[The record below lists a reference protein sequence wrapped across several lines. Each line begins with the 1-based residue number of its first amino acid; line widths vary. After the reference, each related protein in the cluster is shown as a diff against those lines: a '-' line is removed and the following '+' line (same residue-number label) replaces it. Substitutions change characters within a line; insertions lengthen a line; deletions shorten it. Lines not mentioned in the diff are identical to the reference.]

1 LDKNVLDKLLTIE
14 LLTVEEGGVM
24 KVGFVQMEPKLLDLN
39 ANLSKAE
46 KLIGEA
52 AKQGAKLIV
61 LPELFDTGYN
71 FETKEEVAEIAQQI
85 PDGETTQFLVEQA
98 REHEVFIVA
107 GTAEKDERGKLYNSA
122 VIVGPIGWGYI
133 GKYRKIHL
141 FYREKLFFEPGNLGF
156 HVFNIGIA
164 KVGIMICFD
173 WFFPESM
180 RTLALKGAD
189 IVAHPANLVLPYAPR
204 AMPIRSL
211 ENMVFSIT
219 ANRIGEER
227 GLKFIGMSQI
237 NSPKAEILL
246 RASEDKEEV
255 GIVEINVEDARNKKL
270 NEFNDIFKDRR
281 PEHYV
286 L

>member
-1 LDKNVLDKLLTIE
+1 MLDKLLTIE

-98 REHEVFIVA
+98 REHEVFTVA

-211 ENMVFSIT
+211 ENRVFSIT

-255 GIVEINVEDARNKKL
+255 GVVDINIEEARNKKL

-281 PEHYV
+281 PEHYA

>member
-1 LDKNVLDKLLTIE
+1 
-14 LLTVEEGGVM
+14 M
-24 KVGFVQMEPKLLDLN
+24 KVGFIQMDPKLLDLN

-46 KLIGEA
+46 RFIKEA
-52 AKQGAKLIV
+52 AKKEARLIV

-71 FETKEEVAEIAQQI
+71 FESKDEVEEIAQQI
-85 PDGETTQFLVEQA
+85 PDGETTLFLMEQA
-98 REHEVFIVA
+98 REHELFIVA
-107 GTAEKDERGKLYNSA
+107 GTAEKDEKGKLYNSA
-122 VIVGPIGWGYI
+122 VIVGPIGSGYI

-164 KVGIMICFD
+164 KVGLMICFD
-173 WFFPESM
+173 WFFPEAM

-189 IVAHPANLVLPYAPR
+189 IVAHPANLVMPYAPR

-211 ENMVFSIT
+211 ENRVFSIT

-227 GLKFIGMSQI
+227 GLRFIGMSQI
-237 NSPKAEILL
+237 NSPKAEVLL

-255 GIVEINVEDARNKKL
+255 GIVEINVEEARNKML
-270 NEFNDIFKDRR
+270 NEFNGIFKDRR
-281 PEHYV
+281 RQYYE

>member
-1 LDKNVLDKLLTIE
+1 MLDKLLTIE
-14 LLTVEEGGVM
+14 LLIVKEGGVM

-211 ENMVFSIT
+211 ENRVFSIT

-270 NEFNDIFKDRR
+270 NEFNDIFKERR

>member
-1 LDKNVLDKLLTIE
+1 VLDKLLTIE

>member
-1 LDKNVLDKLLTIE
+1 MLDKLLTIE

>member
-1 LDKNVLDKLLTIE
+1 
-14 LLTVEEGGVM
+14 M
-24 KVGFVQMEPKLLDLN
+24 KMKIGFIQMEPKLLDLN
-39 ANLSKAE
+39 ANLSRAE
-46 KLIGEA
+46 KFLKEA
-52 AKQGAKLIV
+52 AKKEAKLVV

-71 FETKEEVAEIAQQI
+71 FYSKEELEEIAQQV
-85 PDGETTQFLVEQA
+85 PDGETTQFLIEQA
-98 REHEVFIVA
+98 REHEMFIIA
-107 GTAEKDERGKLYNSA
+107 GTAEKDGKGRIYNSA

-164 KVGIMICFD
+164 RVGIMICFD
-173 WFFPESM
+173 WFFPEAM

-189 IVAHPANLVLPYAPR
+189 IIAHPANLVMPYAPR

-211 ENMVFSIT
+211 ENRVFSIT

-227 GLKFIGMSQI
+227 GLRFIGMSQI

-255 GIVEINVEDARNKKL
+255 GIVEISLEEARNKKI
-270 NEFNDIFKDRR
+270 NELNDIFKDRR
-281 PEHYV
+281 PEHYM

>member
-1 LDKNVLDKLLTIE
+1 MLDKLLTIE

-46 KLIGEA
+46 RLIGEA

-98 REHEVFIVA
+98 REHEVFTVA

-211 ENMVFSIT
+211 ENRVFSIT

>member
-46 KLIGEA
+46 RLIGEA

-98 REHEVFIVA
+98 REHEVFTVA

-211 ENMVFSIT
+211 ENRVFSIT

>member
-1 LDKNVLDKLLTIE
+1 
-14 LLTVEEGGVM
+14 M
-24 KVGFVQMEPKLLDLN
+24 KIGFIQMEPELLDLN
-39 ANLSKAE
+39 ANLSRAE
-46 KLIGEA
+46 RFLKEA
-52 AKQGAKLIV
+52 AKKGAKFVV

-71 FETKEEVAEIAQQI
+71 FYSKEELEEIAQHV
-85 PDGETTQFLVEQA
+85 PDGETTQFLIEQA
-98 REHEVFIVA
+98 RKHEMFIVA
-107 GTAEKDERGKLYNSA
+107 GTAEKDEKGRIYNSA

-156 HVFNIGIA
+156 HVFNIGMA
-164 KVGIMICFD
+164 RVGVMICFD
-173 WFFPESM
+173 WFFPEAM

-189 IVAHPANLVLPYAPR
+189 IIAHPANLVMPYAPK

-211 ENMVFSIT
+211 ENRVFSIT

-227 GLKFIGMSQI
+227 GLRFIGMSQI

-255 GIVEINVEDARNKKL
+255 GVVDIKLEEARNKKI
-270 NEFNDIFKDRR
+270 NELNDIFKDRR
-281 PEHYV
+281 PGYYM

>member
-1 LDKNVLDKLLTIE
+1 MLDKLLTIE

-71 FETKEEVAEIAQQI
+71 FETKEEVEEIAQQI

-98 REHEVFIVA
+98 REHEVFTVA

-211 ENMVFSIT
+211 ENRVFSIT

>member
-1 LDKNVLDKLLTIE
+1 
-14 LLTVEEGGVM
+14 M
-24 KVGFVQMEPKLLDLN
+24 KVGFVQMEPKLLNLN

-46 KLIGEA
+46 KLIKEA
-52 AKQGAKLIV
+52 ANQGAKLIV

-71 FETKEEVAEIAQQI
+71 FEAKEEVEEIAQQI

-98 REHEVFIVA
+98 REYEAFIVA
-107 GTAEKDERGKLYNSA
+107 GTAEKDERGRLYNSA
-122 VIVGPIGWGYI
+122 VIVGPIGQGYI

-156 HVFNIGIA
+156 HVFNIGMA

-211 ENMVFSIT
+211 ENRVFSIT

-227 GLKFIGMSQI
+227 GLRFIGMSQI
-237 NSPKAEILL
+237 NSPRAEILL

-255 GIVEINVEDARNKKL
+255 GVVEINIEEARNKRL

-281 PEHYV
+281 PEHYS

>member
-1 LDKNVLDKLLTIE
+1 
-14 LLTVEEGGVM
+14 M

-46 KLIGEA
+46 RLIREA
-52 AKQGAKLIV
+52 ARQGAKLIV
-61 LPELFDTGYN
+61 LPELFDVGYN
-71 FETKEEVAEIAQQI
+71 FETKEEVEEIAQQI

-98 REHEVFIVA
+98 REHEAFIVA

-173 WFFPESM
+173 WIFPESM

-189 IVAHPANLVLPYAPR
+189 VVAHPANLVLPYAPR

-211 ENMVFSIT
+211 ENRVFSIT

-227 GLKFIGMSQI
+227 GLRFIGMSQI

-255 GIVEINVEDARNKKL
+255 GVVEINIEEARNKKL

-281 PEHYV
+281 PEYYA

>member
-1 LDKNVLDKLLTIE
+1 MLDKLLTIE

-46 KLIGEA
+46 RLIGEA

-211 ENMVFSIT
+211 ENRVFSIT

-255 GIVEINVEDARNKKL
+255 GLVEINVEKARNKKL
-270 NEFNDIFKDRR
+270 NEFNDLFKDRR

-286 L
+286 I

>member
-1 LDKNVLDKLLTIE
+1 MLDKLLTIE

-211 ENMVFSIT
+211 ENRVFSIT

>member
-1 LDKNVLDKLLTIE
+1 MLDKLLTIE

-46 KLIGEA
+46 RLIGEA

-98 REHEVFIVA
+98 REHEVFTVA

-211 ENMVFSIT
+211 ENRVFSIT

-255 GIVEINVEDARNKKL
+255 GLVEINVEKARNKKL
-270 NEFNDIFKDRR
+270 NEFNDLFKDRR

-286 L
+286 I

>member
-1 LDKNVLDKLLTIE
+1 
-14 LLTVEEGGVM
+14 M
-24 KVGFVQMEPKLLDLN
+24 KVGFIQMKPELLDLN
-39 ANLSKAE
+39 ANLSRAE
-46 KLIGEA
+46 RFLKEA
-52 AKQGAKLIV
+52 AKKGAKFVV

-71 FETKEEVAEIAQQI
+71 FYSKEELEEIAQHV
-85 PDGETTQFLVEQA
+85 PDGETTQFLIEQA
-98 REHEVFIVA
+98 RKYEMFIVA
-107 GTAEKDERGKLYNSA
+107 GTAEKDEKERIYNSA

-156 HVFNIGIA
+156 HVFNIGMA
-164 KVGIMICFD
+164 RVGVMICFD
-173 WFFPESM
+173 WFFPEAM

-189 IVAHPANLVLPYAPR
+189 IIAHPANLVMPYAPK

-211 ENMVFSIT
+211 ENRVFSIT

-227 GLKFIGMSQI
+227 GLRFIGMSQI

-255 GIVEINVEDARNKKL
+255 GVVDISLEEARNKKI
-270 NEFNDIFKDRR
+270 NELNDIFKDRR
-281 PEHYV
+281 PGYYM

>member
-1 LDKNVLDKLLTIE
+1 MLDKLLTIE

-46 KLIGEA
+46 RLIGEA

-211 ENMVFSIT
+211 ENRVFSIT

-246 RASEDKEEV
+246 RASENKEEV
-255 GIVEINVEDARNKKL
+255 GLVEINVEKARNKKL
-270 NEFNDIFKDRR
+270 NEFNDLFKDRR

-286 L
+286 I

>member
-1 LDKNVLDKLLTIE
+1 
-14 LLTVEEGGVM
+14 M
-24 KVGFVQMEPKLLDLN
+24 KIGFIQMEPKLLDLN
-39 ANLSKAE
+39 ANLSRAE
-46 KLIGEA
+46 KFLKEA
-52 AKQGAKLIV
+52 AKKEAKLVV

-71 FETKEEVAEIAQQI
+71 FYSKEELEEIAQQV
-85 PDGETTQFLVEQA
+85 PDGETTQFLIEQA
-98 REHEVFIVA
+98 REHEMFIIA
-107 GTAEKDERGKLYNSA
+107 GTAEKDGKGRIYNSA

-164 KVGIMICFD
+164 RVGIMICFD
-173 WFFPESM
+173 WFFPEAM

-189 IVAHPANLVLPYAPR
+189 IIAHPANLVMPYAPR

-211 ENMVFSIT
+211 ENRVFSIT

-227 GLKFIGMSQI
+227 GLRFIGMSQI

-255 GIVEINVEDARNKKL
+255 GIVEISLEEARNKKI
-270 NEFNDIFKDRR
+270 NELNDIFKDRR
-281 PEHYV
+281 PEHYM

>member
-1 LDKNVLDKLLTIE
+1 
-14 LLTVEEGGVM
+14 
-24 KVGFVQMEPKLLDLN
+24 MEPKLLDLN
-39 ANLSKAE
+39 ANLSRAE
-46 KLIGEA
+46 KFLKEA
-52 AKQGAKLIV
+52 AKKEAKLVV

-71 FETKEEVAEIAQQI
+71 FYSKEELEEIAQQV
-85 PDGETTQFLVEQA
+85 PDGETTQFLIEQA
-98 REHEVFIVA
+98 REHEMFIIA
-107 GTAEKDERGKLYNSA
+107 GTAEKDGKGRIYNSA

-164 KVGIMICFD
+164 RVGIMICFD
-173 WFFPESM
+173 WFFPEAM

-189 IVAHPANLVLPYAPR
+189 IIAHPANLVMPYAPR

-211 ENMVFSIT
+211 ENRVFSIT

-227 GLKFIGMSQI
+227 GLRFIGMSQI

-255 GIVEINVEDARNKKL
+255 GIVEISLEEARNKKI
-270 NEFNDIFKDRR
+270 NELNDIFKDRR
-281 PEHYV
+281 PEHYM

>member
-1 LDKNVLDKLLTIE
+1 MLDKLLTIE

-98 REHEVFIVA
+98 REHEVFTVA

-211 ENMVFSIT
+211 ENRVFSIT

-255 GIVEINVEDARNKKL
+255 GVVDINIEEARNKKL
-270 NEFNDIFKDRR
+270 NEFNDIFKDRK
-281 PEHYV
+281 PEYYA

>member
-1 LDKNVLDKLLTIE
+1 MLDKLLTIE

-46 KLIGEA
+46 RLIGEA

-98 REHEVFIVA
+98 REHEVFTVA

-211 ENMVFSIT
+211 ENRVFSIT

-255 GIVEINVEDARNKKL
+255 GVVDINIEEARNKKL
-270 NEFNDIFKDRR
+270 NEFNDIFKDRK
-281 PEHYV
+281 PEYYA

>member
-1 LDKNVLDKLLTIE
+1 VLDKLLTIE

-211 ENMVFSIT
+211 ENRVFSIT

>member
-1 LDKNVLDKLLTIE
+1 MSMRI
-14 LLTVEEGGVM
+14 
-24 KVGFVQMEPKLLDLN
+24 GFIQMEPKLLDLN

-46 KLIGEA
+46 KLLKEA
-52 AKQGAKLIV
+52 AKQDAQLVV

-71 FETKEEVAEIAQQI
+71 FESKEEVESIAQQI
-85 PDGETTQFLVEQA
+85 PDGETTQFLIDQA
-98 REHEVFIVA
+98 KEHEMFIVA
-107 GTAEKDERGKLYNSA
+107 GTAEKDEKGRLYNSA
-122 VIVGPIGWGYI
+122 VLVGPIGWGYI

-141 FYREKLFFEPGNLGF
+141 FYREKVFFEPGNLGF
-156 HVFNIGIA
+156 HVFNIGVA

-173 WFFPESM
+173 WFFPEAM

-189 IVAHPANLVLPYAPR
+189 IVAHPANLVMPYAPR

-211 ENMVFSIT
+211 ENRVFSIT

-255 GIVEINVEDARNKKL
+255 GIVDINIEEARNKKI
-270 NEFNDIFKDRR
+270 NEYNDIFKDRQ
-281 PEHYV
+281 PKYYFV
-286 L
+286 